1 VALTRSKSELF
12 IVGYPDWYTAPP
24 KNTQFDPSGADAT
37 RTASLTVEPQSRNDD
52 FFSLCRKARQE
63 LDEELTSIFKNK
75 SSRERFIK
83 TVIDD
88 DIDLG
93 MLEDAGKIKYTSDE
107 NKKVVYSAIENYWSK
122 FYAASRQEEEIE
134 DDF

>member
-1 VALTRSKSELF
+1 MNKRPLK
-12 IVGYPDWYTAPP
+12 
-24 KNTQFDPSGADAT
+24 
-37 RTASLTVEPQSRNDD
+37 RN
-52 FFSLCRKARQE
+52 RKARQE

-107 NKKVVYSAIENYWSK
+107 NKKAVYSAIENYWSK
-122 FYAASRQEEEIE
+122 FYAASHQEEEIE